1 MDRRV
6 SPVCRNR
13 VILRFEFPIKSFLLI
28 LQFDVFLCDVYAQHI
43 AQRGKLLVLRSA
55 ASQNDRT
62 KMGKV
67 DKSHRSCWMIIDVDF
82 HCNSR
87 RVSIV
92 ERLMANVVNRIIPRR
107 KSASSNGDIN
117 SGGSRIV
124 RFNISLTITATGS
137 DTNVMLQLISVARC
151 VHHPAQFSKIS
162 FRVYEFPKEYA

>member
-1 MDRRV
+1 M
-6 SPVCRNR
+6 
-13 VILRFEFPIKSFLLI
+13 LI

-162 FRVYEFPKEYA
+162 FRVYEFPARISRGRRMTKF

>member
-1 MDRRV
+1 M
-6 SPVCRNR
+6 
-13 VILRFEFPIKSFLLI
+13 
-28 LQFDVFLCDVYAQHI
+28 
-43 AQRGKLLVLRSA
+43 VLRLVE
-55 ASQNDRT
+55 SQNDGM

-124 RFNISLTITATGS
+124 CFNISLTITAIES
-137 DTNVMLQLISVARC
+137 DTNVTLTLISVARC
-151 VHHPAQFSKIS
+151 ARNFGKVHFLCNT
-162 FRVYEFPKEYA
+162 FYRM